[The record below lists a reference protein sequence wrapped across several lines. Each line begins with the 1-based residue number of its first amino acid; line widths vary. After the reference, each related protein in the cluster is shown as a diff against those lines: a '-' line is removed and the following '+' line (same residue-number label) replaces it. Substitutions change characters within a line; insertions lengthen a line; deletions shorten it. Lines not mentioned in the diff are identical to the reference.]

1 VRRPVVYTLVAILL
15 SSLVTAVAA
24 LTVTRHQQ
32 AENDRRWCA
41 LLSDL
46 DEAYQGPPRPTTEL
60 GQKVAAEIHRLRMGF
75 GCPER

>member
-1 VRRPVVYTLVAILL
+1 MLVAVLL

-24 LTVTRHQQ
+24 LAVTRHQQ

-41 LLSDL
+41 LLTDL
-46 DEAYQGPPRPTTEL
+46 DAAYQTPPGPTTEL
-60 GQKVAAEIHRLRMGF
+60 GRKVAAEIHHLRVGF